1 LRTKSEK
8 RRQTLQAKENKRLTI
23 CQSMGLLQNRLF
35 SLFFLSVLLFLISFS
50 TKAQFHIEGK
60 VYDAETGLPVQ
71 NFVTQTDSTETPFS
85 GGIFLIR
92 SNSIPKQLVIRAEGY
107 QTFQIS
113 DFPQKVELNIYLI
126 PENVNVQEV
135 VVKAFQS
142 DKRLKDTPGSIS
154 LITSRQ
160 LLREPSFTLAPSVNK
175 MPGVWMQSGSI
186 NTNRL
191 TIRGVGTRSPYGSNK
206 IRAYYGDIP
215 LTNGVGE
222 TTLEDLDMEQIADI
236 EIVKGPSSGFYGSG
250 LGGVLLFNPAKPSK
264 DQFSQ
269 QVSVGSFQTIKY
281 TGKLSVSGQN
291 AGHSL
296 VYSHLHSDGYR
307 ENNETNRHNLTWTSS
322 ITRNRTKIDLLAAFI
337 KMDAFIP
344 SSLDLKTFQET
355 PQKAAANWAAARGY
369 EDYSRAFGGIS
380 VQQNLNKKWQAK
392 ISTFG
397 QFNKNNELRPFNILQ
412 EKNHYLGFRSVLEK
426 KYQTANATTRIM
438 MGNEFFTENYQWQ
451 TLQNKNRVAGNL
463 LSDNEE
469 IRWYNNF
476 FFLADLNFQEKLIV
490 SASLN
495 RNQTSYNYQDHFL
508 TDGDQGGK
516 HRFNPVVSPRLAASW
531 IATEKLRI
539 FSVVSHGF
547 SPPTLEET
555 LMPNGQRNTSIK
567 PETGWNFELGTKASV
582 GKSLYLEL
590 SAYYMKVK
598 NLLVAQR
605 TAEDA
610 YMGINAGATNH
621 PGLEFRLDYKLIDRP
636 MWSTFFRMNANLTRY
651 RFAEFVDNGSDY
663 SGNKLTGTPATT
675 TNWMLETTHSKGL
688 FVNLHYQTVGRI
700 PIRDD
705 NSIYSNAYQLA
716 NLMAGCEKTFKNL
729 SFSFS
734 GGIQNLLN
742 VHYTSMILINAS
754 AVGNQSPRYYYPG
767 LPRNFKSMV
776 SLKYSF

>member
-1 LRTKSEK
+1 MTVG
-8 RRQTLQAKENKRLTI
+8 QTMRLT
-23 CQSMGLLQNRLF
+23 QNRLF
-35 SLFFLSVLLFLISFS
+35 SLFFLSALFLLISFS
-50 TKAQFHIEGK
+50 TKAQSHIEGR

-71 NFVTQTDSTETPFS
+71 AFVLQTDSTEVLFS
-85 GGIFLIR
+85 DGFFQIQ
-92 SNSIPKQLVIRAEGY
+92 SNAIPRQLVLRAEGY
-107 QTFQIS
+107 QVFRIS
-113 DFPQKVELNIYLI
+113 DFPKKMKLNVYLI

-135 VVKAFQS
+135 VVKAFLS
-142 DKRLKDTPGSIS
+142 DKRLKDTPGSIN
-154 LITSRQ
+154 LITNRQ

-191 TIRGVGTRSPYGSNK
+191 TIRGIGTRSPYGSNK

-222 TTLEDLDMEQIADI
+222 TTLEDLDLEQIADI
-236 EIVKGPSSGFYGSG
+236 EIVKGPASGFYGSG
-250 LGGVLLFNPAKPSK
+250 LGGLLLFNPAKPSK

-269 QVSVGSFQTIKY
+269 QVSIGSFQTIKY

-322 ITRNRTKIDLLAAFI
+322 ITQNRTKIDLLAAFI

-344 SSLDLKTFQET
+344 SSIDLKTFQET
-355 PQKAAANWAAARGY
+355 PEKAAPNWSAVRGY

-380 VQQNLNKKWQAK
+380 VQQTLNKNWQTK

-397 QFNKNNELRPFNILQ
+397 QTNKNNELRPFNILQ

-426 KYQTANATTRIM
+426 KYQSSNSTTRIIL
-438 MGNEFFTENYQWQ
+438 GNEFFTENYQWQ

-476 FFLADLNFQEKLIV
+476 FILADLNFQKKLIV

-495 RNQTSYNYQDHFL
+495 RNQTSYNYHDQFL

-531 IATEKLRI
+531 IASENVRI
-539 FSVVSHGF
+539 FTVVSHGF

-567 PETGWNFELGTKASV
+567 PETGWNLELGTKASV

-598 NLLVAQR
+598 NLLVARR

-610 YMGINAGATNH
+610 YIGINAGATSH
-621 PGLEFRLDYKLIDRP
+621 PGLEFKLDYKLIDKP
-636 MWSTFFRMNANLTRY
+636 MWSTYFRMNANLTRY

-675 TNWMLETTHSKGL
+675 TNWMLETTHPKGF
-688 FVNLHYQTVGRI
+688 FVNLHYQTIGKM

-716 NLMAGCEKTFKNL
+716 NLMAGYEKSFKNL
-729 SFSFS
+729 SISLS

-742 VHYTSMILINAS
+742 THYASMILINATAAGS
-754 AVGNQSPRYYYPG
+754 QSPRYYYPG

-776 SLKYSF
+776 SLRYSF

>member
-1 LRTKSEK
+1 MRL
-8 RRQTLQAKENKRLTI
+8 NK
-23 CQSMGLLQNRLF
+23 NRLF
-35 SLFFLSVLLFLISFS
+35 LFLSTLFFLIAFS
-50 TKAQFHIEGK
+50 TKAQFQFEGK

-71 NFVTQTDSTETPFS
+71 AFVIETDSTKTPFT
-85 GGIFLIR
+85 GGIFLIQ
-92 SNSIPKQLVIRAEGY
+92 SNSIPKQLVVRAEDY
-107 QTFQIS
+107 LIFRLS
-113 DFPQKVELNIYLI
+113 DFPKKMKLNIYLI

-142 DKRLKDTPGSIS
+142 DKRLKDTPGSIN
-154 LITSRQ
+154 LITNRQ
-160 LLREPSFTLAPSVNK
+160 LLREPAFTLAPSVNK

-191 TIRGVGTRSPYGSNK
+191 TIRGIGTRSPYGSNK

-222 TTLEDLDMEQIADI
+222 TTLEDLDLEQIADI
-236 EIVKGPSSGFYGSG
+236 EIAKGPASGFYGSG
-250 LGGVLLFNPAKPSK
+250 LGGLLLFNPEKPQQN
-264 DQFSQ
+264 QFSQ
-269 QVSVGSFQTIKY
+269 QISIGSFQTIKY
-281 TGKLSVSGQN
+281 TGKWSVSGQN
-291 AGHSL
+291 ARHSL

-307 ENNETNRHNLTWTSS
+307 ENNETNRHNLTWTSA

-344 SSLDLKTFQET
+344 SSIDLKTFQET
-355 PQKAAANWAAARGY
+355 PMKAAATWAITRGY

-380 VQQNLNKKWQAK
+380 VQQNLNKNWQAK

-412 EKNHYLGFRSVLEK
+412 EKNHYMGFRSVLEK
-426 KYQTANATTRIM
+426 KYQSANTTTRIM
-438 MGNEFFTENYQWQ
+438 LGNEFFTENYQWQ
-451 TLQNKNRVAGNL
+451 TLQNKNRVAGSL

-476 FFLADLNFQEKLIV
+476 FFLADLNFQEKLVV

-495 RNQTSYNYQDHFL
+495 RNQTSYNYRDQFL
-508 TDGDQGGK
+508 ADGDQSGK
-516 HRFNPVVSPRLAASW
+516 HQFNPVISPRFAASF
-531 IATEKLRI
+531 IAYEKLRI

-547 SPPTLEET
+547 SSPTLEET

-567 PETGWNFELGTKASV
+567 PETGWNFELGTKVSV

-598 NLLVAQR
+598 NLLVARR

-636 MWSTFFRMNANLTRY
+636 MWSNYFRMNANLTRY
-651 RFAEFVDNGSDY
+651 RFAEFVDNSNDY
-663 SGNKLTGTPATT
+663 SGNKLTGTPAIT
-675 TNWMLETTHSKGL
+675 TNWMLETTYYNGF
-688 FVNLHYQTVGRI
+688 FVNLHYQTVGKM

-705 NSIYSNAYQLA
+705 NSIYADAYQLA
-716 NLMAGCEKTFKNL
+716 NLMAGYEKSFKNISISL
-729 SFSFS
+729 SS
-734 GGIQNLLN
+734 GIQNLFDT
-742 VHYTSMILINAS
+742 HYASMILINAS

-776 SLKYSF
+776 SLRYSF